1 MGSNLSTQAGKD
13 TVTIALPKGRVLKP
27 AIDLFSR
34 AGLECSAILE
44 DPRRLVTEREELGL
58 RFLVVRDQDVP
69 AYVEYGAADLGVAG
83 KDVLLEQGRDLY
95 EPLDLMIGYC
105 RMVVAEPADMVIQD
119 DPTQWS
125 HIRVATKYPR
135 ITERYFLSKGIQVE
149 VIRLYGSIELAP
161 LVGLAERIVDL
172 VSTGETLRKNGLVEV
187 EQIMEVTSRLIA
199 NRASLK
205 MNHRR
210 IDEIIGLLEKTV
222 SGLKDDKA
230 LRD

>member
-1 MGSNLSTQAGKD
+1 MI
-13 TVTIALPKGRVLKP
+13 TIALPKGRVLKP
-27 AIDLFSR
+27 AIELFNR
-34 AGLECSAILE
+34 AGMECSAVLK
-44 DPRRLVTEREELGL
+44 DPRRLVTERKELGL

-69 AYVEYGAADLGVAG
+69 TYVEYGAADLGVAG
-83 KDVLLEQGRDLY
+83 KDVLLEQGKDLY
-95 EPLDLMIGYC
+95 EPLDLRIGYC
-105 RMVVAEPADMVIQD
+105 RMVVAEPADMIQQD

-135 ITERYFLSKGIQVE
+135 IAERYFLSKGIQVE

-161 LVGLAERIVDL
+161 LVGLSERIVDL

-205 MNHRR
+205 MNYRR
-210 IDEIIGLLEKTV
+210 MNEIIGLLEKTV
-222 SGLKDDKA
+222 SELKDDKA
-230 LRD
+230 LRF